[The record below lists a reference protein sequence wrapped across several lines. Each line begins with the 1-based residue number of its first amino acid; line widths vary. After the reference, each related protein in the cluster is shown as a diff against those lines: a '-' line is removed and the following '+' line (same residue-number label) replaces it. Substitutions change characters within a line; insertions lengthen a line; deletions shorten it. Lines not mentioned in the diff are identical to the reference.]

1 MYNYTND
8 FKLTFDQIAEIEDKI
23 YAMESGCDKIEAI
36 QCDINL
42 VLSRRVCCF
51 RDKDY
56 NLPQNIFLIKFFK
69 GYTVV
74 GRKLRSVLYEEKKIN
89 AINCSMIT
97 ADMLLGIYV
106 NKGQRDRDIWIEYYP
121 FEKSEKRNV
130 FDVIKHDIQ
139 TEIIYPFLYR
149 EYETGLEEI
158 TPPEGWDVDPEKVI
172 YLGYGEE
179 HLRKYSIDVLK
190 KFLRNNKLKVFDP
203 ACSTGEFLY
212 TLKQAYPSIITIGQD
227 LSSSMVEYAK
237 SYVDIIYCGDSL
249 YTPVED
255 YSVDIIV
262 FRFLNSEVV
271 SREYAHE
278 LFNVLIKKLADSG
291 IAVLFGHTALLLKSS
306 DFENA
311 GYEVLQSTGYC
322 EERDSIFQFYM
333 IKRSPAN
340 KS

>member
-1 MYNYTND
+1 MYNYTNN
-8 FKLTFDQIAEIEDKI
+8 FKLTFDQIAEIEEKI
-23 YAMESGCDKIEAI
+23 YAMESGCDDIEI
-36 QCDINL
+36 TKCDINL
-42 VLSRRVCCF
+42 VLSRRICCF

-69 GYTVV
+69 DYVVV
-74 GRKLRSVLYEEKKIN
+74 GRKLRSVLYAEKKIN
-89 AINCSMIT
+89 ALNCSMIT

-106 NKGQRDRDIWIEYYP
+106 KKGQIDRDIWIEYYP

-139 TEIIYPFLYR
+139 IEITYPFLYR

-158 TPPEGWDVDPEKVI
+158 TPPEGWDINPEKII
-172 YLGYGEE
+172 YLGLGEE
-179 HLRKYSIDVLK
+179 HLRKYSIDALK
-190 KFLRNNKLKVFDP
+190 KYLLNNKLKVFDP

-227 LSSSMVEYAK
+227 LSASMVEYAQ
-237 SYVDIIYCGDSL
+237 SYVDIIYCGDSIN
-249 YTPVED
+249 TPVKD
-255 YSVDIIV
+255 YSVDIII

-271 SREYAHE
+271 SKEYAHR
-278 LFNVLIKKLADSG
+278 LFNVLIKKIADSG
-291 IAVLFGHTALLLKSS
+291 IAVLFGHTALLLESA

-311 GYEVLQSTGYC
+311 GYEVLQSIGYS

-333 IKRSPAN
+333 IKRR
-340 KS
+340 